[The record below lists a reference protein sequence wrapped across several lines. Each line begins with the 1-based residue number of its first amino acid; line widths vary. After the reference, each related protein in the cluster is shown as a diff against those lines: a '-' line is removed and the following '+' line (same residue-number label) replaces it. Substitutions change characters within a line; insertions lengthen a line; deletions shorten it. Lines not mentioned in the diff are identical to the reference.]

1 MAIEIHLPRKYS
13 SETLEFLKA
22 AEGPKLIMTPGAVET
37 TIERNTDKT
46 NLPVT
51 KQSVLD
57 IFNKQV
63 IERINSIPKF
73 SRDYFFVDT
82 GELDLSHA
90 DLTHSEFVEK
100 LGNAYLSNEYGFMA
114 ICDYLKLSDFVDREG
129 DITIDDL
136 ANTFTNTINKLSTLC
151 RFDITILRGHG
162 IGNIVSNYR
171 GFAIGKEQTTDL
183 VDFNEVRNQ
192 LVNSRDFNTVC
203 KKWYKKIL
211 ENAGRRD
218 KNIVYKYQLQIPWNS
233 DFKFF
238 LKERNFGRPGP
249 ANEQYL
255 GENRIQFTSLFAHSI
270 SSAYFRIPNVTRP
283 IQSIIFKVNRHGSNH
298 RHPLS
303 IVRPMLINEENGTIV
318 SEYNLQRSI
327 YFGSGDGNLK
337 IDFDKCLLRGD
348 KYSSNLILTFEITT
362 SGDRFDGSWVY
373 MEVESIIYSNGHR
386 VELNSDELHPKK
398 AVVLNNPP
406 LPTIGNEIVKTSLEY
421 NVPGNRIRKRKK
433 VTFKYTVKNTTRR
446 MSDIYFTLQNER
458 LEGNDI
464 SVSSEVY
471 RNGNKIGDGTVVY
484 NTQPWLYHS
493 HGWNYE
499 PIIRIS
505 VSHLD
510 IKNGDEILIIFDSEY
525 FGLTENSTFKVVRIL
540 YLPFKER
547 EGGIS
552 YGRLTNSSLRIMNSS
567 YYGDEIRGLLNDEL
581 RVKYLD
587 IF

>member
-13 SETLEFLKA
+13 RETLEFLKA
-22 AEGPKLIMTPGAVET
+22 AEGPNLKMTPGAVET
-37 TIERNTDKT
+37 TIERNIDKT
-46 NLPVT
+46 GLPVT

-73 SRDYFFVDT
+73 SRDYFFIET
-82 GELDLSHA
+82 GRLDLGHA
-90 DLTHSEFVEK
+90 DITHSEFVDK

-151 RFDITILRGHG
+151 RFDISVSMGTATSGTYL
-162 IGNIVSNYR
+162 SNYR
-171 GFAIGKEQTTDL
+171 GFAIGKEQTTNL

-192 LVNSRDFNTVC
+192 LVNSGDFNTVC

-211 ENAGRRD
+211 ENAGRYDR
-218 KNIVYKYQLQIPWNS
+218 NIVYKYKLQVPWKS

-249 ANEQYL
+249 ANEQYR
-255 GENRIQFTSLFAHSI
+255 GENRIQFTALFAHSI

-283 IQSIIFKVNRHGSNH
+283 ILSIFFKVNRHGGDH
-298 RHPLS
+298 RHALS

-327 YFGSGDGNLK
+327 YFGNGDGNLR
-337 IDFDKCLLRGD
+337 IDFNKCLLRGD
-348 KYSSNLILTFEITT
+348 NFSTNLILTFEITT
-362 SGDRFDGSWVY
+362 TGDPGDASWVY
-373 MEVESIIYSNGHR
+373 MEVESIIYRDGIFYT
-386 VELNSDELHPKK
+386 ELNSDNLYPKK
-398 AVVLNNPP
+398 PVALDNPP
-406 LPTIGNEIVKTSLEY
+406 LPTIGNGIVKVSDP
-421 NVPGNRIRKRKK
+421 NHSAV
-433 VTFKYTVKNTTRR
+433 FKYTVRDTTRR
-446 MSDIYFTLQNER
+446 MSDIYFTLQNEKLFR
-458 LEGNDI
+458 NNT
-464 SVSSEVY
+464 SVTLEVY
-471 RNGNKIGDGTVVY
+471 RNGNKIGNGTVVY
-484 NTQPWLYHS
+484 NTKPWAFHS
-493 HGWNYE
+493 YGWDYN
-499 PIIRIS
+499 PVIRVS

-510 IKNGDEILIIFDSEY
+510 IKNGDEISIIFDGAYNGFSN
-525 FGLTENSTFKVVRIL
+525 NSTFKVVRIL
-540 YLPFKER
+540 YLPFKEKQ
-547 EGGIS
+547 GGFS
-552 YGRLTNSSLRIMNSS
+552 HGQLTDNSLRIMNSS
-567 YYGDEIRGLLNDEL
+567 YYGDNIRDLLNDEL